1 MLNFDL
7 AQIYEYTTKAF
18 NQQVQ
23 RNLDKFEEDFMFQII
38 EEESMTLRSKNL
50 TANLSV
56 KHI

>member
-1 MLNFDL
+1 MLDFDL

-38 EEESMTLRSKNL
+38 EEESMTLWSKNL

>member
-1 MLNFDL
+1 MLDFDL